1 MNRNTMYDYL
11 ESKGMK
17 PIFIHRKKAY
27 HTEFRLD
34 KNQGDCWIYT
44 DWGYI
49 RHVFSIHLCMNEIV
63 VESKLDMKV
72 NIKYS
77 SMKKFEVYIEEV
89 D

>member
-1 MNRNTMYDYL
+1 M
-11 ESKGMK
+11 
-17 PIFIHRKKAY
+17 
-27 HTEFRLD
+27 
-34 KNQGDCWIYT
+34 
-44 DWGYI
+44 
-49 RHVFSIHLCMNEIV
+49 CMNEIV